1 MKKKLN
7 DILDEMTPEELDRL
21 STELNSEHL
30 PNEVVSSI
38 KEKVYAKT
46 NIVNTAK
53 IKSENRTPMG
63 VWIRM
68 GALVACFALIIGAI
82 ALLPTFRED
91 DPSDVINTD
100 ESLSFDNDKG
110 TSIVPSA
117 ATTVAA
123 ATVAATKKEGTPQ
136 KPMGD
141 SSFGG
146 EGAPPPMFLFDQP
159 EDFSKF
165 VGAASK
171 SAKEFEEYYNT
182 EIYTGGILIYAFG
195 RAAVAHN
202 MEIVYLPVTS
212 ADITFEGFGATYDLY
227 LNTLDIT
234 YRIDGV
240 SYRFIYWYNNDTL
253 PALSESLTLVKEGV
267 RIGENLID
275 LYASGDRLIGYFLDG
290 SVRVGIVINTSD
302 FASVS
307 LDSFDMV
314 PVASIK

>member
-1 MKKKLN
+1 M
-7 DILDEMTPEELDRL
+7 
-21 STELNSEHL
+21 
-30 PNEVVSSI
+30 
-38 KEKVYAKT
+38 
-46 NIVNTAK
+46 
-53 IKSENRTPMG
+53 
-63 VWIRM
+63 
-68 GALVACFALIIGAI
+68 
-82 ALLPTFRED
+82 PTLRED
-91 DPSDVINTD
+91 DPSDIINTG
-100 ESLSFDNDKG
+100 ESLPFDDDKG

-117 ATTVAA
+117 AITVAA

-141 SSFGG
+141 SSSGG
-146 EGAPPPMFLFDQP
+146 EGDPPPMFLFDQP

-165 VGAASK
+165 VGAANK

-182 EIYTGGILIYAFG
+182 EIYTEGLLIDASC

-212 ADITFEGFGATYDLY
+212 ADITFEVFGAIYDLY
-227 LNTLDIT
+227 LNRLDVT

-240 SYRFIYWYNNDTL
+240 NYRFTYWYNNDTL
-253 PALSESLTLVKEGV
+253 PVLSESLTLVKEGV

-307 LDSFDMV
+307 LDSFNMV